1 MNGFILWLFLPAI
14 LLSACAPWTM
24 VGGAYLTNSENY
36 EVNLPSGW
44 RKHNQSRDA
53 LRITRDGLT
62 VQQITIGR
70 WPLDKDPPHTKKK
83 LAPGML
89 PQEAAEV
96 VVDDFRSNSG
106 MDNYQLTENN
116 PSRVGGHA
124 GFKLAYGYQT
134 KAGLKKKGIYYG
146 VLLDKWLYFLMYE
159 APERHYFGKDHEVF
173 EKLKESFRILKTG
186 QA

>member
-1 MNGFILWLFLPAI
+1 MKRFNLWLLVLAILPAG
-14 LLSACAPWTM
+14 CAPWTM
-24 VGGAYLTNSENY
+24 VGGSYLTNSENY

-44 RKHNQSRDA
+44 RKHNQSRDV

-62 VQQITIGR
+62 VQEILIGR
-70 WPLDKDPPHTKKK
+70 WPLDKDLPHTKKK
-83 LAPGML
+83 LAKGML

-96 VVDDFRSNSG
+96 VVDDFRSNSSL
-106 MDNYQLTENN
+106 DNYQIAENN
-116 PSRVGGHA
+116 PSKVGGHA

-146 VLLDKWLYFLMYE
+146 VLVDKWLYFLNYE
-159 APERHYFGKDHEVF
+159 APDRHYFGKDREVF
-173 EKLKESFRILKTG
+173 EKIKESFRVLRSG